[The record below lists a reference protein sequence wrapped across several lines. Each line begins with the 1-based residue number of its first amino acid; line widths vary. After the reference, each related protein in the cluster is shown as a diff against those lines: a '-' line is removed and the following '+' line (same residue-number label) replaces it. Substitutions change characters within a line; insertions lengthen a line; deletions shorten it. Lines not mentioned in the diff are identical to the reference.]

1 MNGARIS
8 KAGLNDFQWPGTR
21 GVLAP
26 LYATSRLPTT
36 AKSTQRRQSLPND
49 GKVYPR
55 RQSLPNDGKV
65 YPRRQ
70 SHTHDAKVTPTTPKS
85 QPLQQQHE
93 KKGNRPAN
101 MSDFEDDMDVDA
113 PAARDSLLFSSDNTN
128 TKGKRSAANLPVE
141 AEDSLPW

>member
-1 MNGARIS
+1 MCRCNVVGDGKVDEEMEMKRIRIS

-21 GVLAP
+21 GILAP
-26 LYATSRLPTT
+26 LYATTRLP
-36 AKSTQRRQSLPND
+36 
-49 GKVYPR
+49 
-55 RQSLPNDGKV
+55 
-65 YPRRQ
+65 
-70 SHTHDAKVTPTTPKS
+70 HDVNS